1 MCPSD
6 QRLTGDMMTYRG
18 RGHKS
23 KWACSATPAPEYN
36 KAARQRHR
44 ASAWQQHSKTM
55 ATTRQQS
62 HRPGNSVGQ
71 QHYCNTVKLKQEQT
85 GPHLKKQLLQD
96 KNTPGKNR
104 IEHHSA
110 TTYTQAR
117 RIFKMFFSKVMN
129 NSADEAR

>member
-23 KWACSATPAPEYN
+23 KWACSATPAPEN
-36 KAARQRHR
+36 NTAARQRRR

-96 KNTPGKNR
+96 KNTPGKTNKTSLGKN
-104 IEHHSA
+104 I
-110 TTYTQAR
+110 YTGQAHIQNVFLQSHEQSCR
-117 RIFKMFFSKVMN
+117 
-129 NSADEAR
+129 